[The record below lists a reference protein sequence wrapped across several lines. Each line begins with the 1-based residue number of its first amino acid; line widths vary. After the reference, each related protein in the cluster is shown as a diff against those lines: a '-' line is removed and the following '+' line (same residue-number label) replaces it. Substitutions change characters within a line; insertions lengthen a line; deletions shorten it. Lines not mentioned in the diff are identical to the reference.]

1 MLIGLGQDLQHIAAM
16 AAATGLREPGVFFTE
31 RECAHAASSVTP
43 EATLAGLFSA
53 KEALFKALPPMQV
66 GGYWTDI
73 ELTREPHGAVA
84 VRLHGAFG
92 AAFQANR
99 WQTRVSI
106 SHSGEYAC
114 AVAVVWSLDTARQ
127 V

>member
-1 MLIGLGQDLQHIAAM
+1 MLIGLGQDLQHIASM
-16 AAATGLREPGVFFTE
+16 ATATGLREPGVFFTE
-31 RECAHAASSVTP
+31 RECAHVTSSATP

-53 KEALFKALPPMQV
+53 KEAVFKAMPVQV
-66 GGYWTDI
+66 GSYWTDI
-73 ELTREPHGAVA
+73 ELTREPHGAVT
-84 VRLHGAFG
+84 VCLHGALG
-92 AAFQANR
+92 EAFRAQQ

-114 AVAVVWSLDTARQ
+114 AVAVVWSTAARE